1 MDIEH
6 FIDKIMYSMLAQA
19 FAPSG
24 GQLKQPD
31 STTVEVHEAGVR
43 RARVNNPEYGVVGVD
58 VMHYQGGDFHKDFYV
73 NNYDDEESL
82 LEDVSLFIRRNAGFT
97 NLD

>member
-1 MDIEH
+1 
-6 FIDKIMYSMLAQA
+6 
-19 FAPSG
+19 
-24 GQLKQPD
+24 
-31 STTVEVHEAGVR
+31 
-43 RARVNNPEYGVVGVD
+43 
-58 VMHYQGGDFHKDFYV
+58 MHYQGGDFHKDFYV